1 MQPRGSVQP
10 FANNDLFYPPALN
23 LSAQLVC
30 VYNFVLKMYLDFNIY
45 DSYCV
50 IFIMCHFPSF
60 QYLDIFCNN
69 YVFVL

>member
-1 MQPRGSVQP
+1 
-10 FANNDLFYPPALN
+10 
-23 LSAQLVC
+23 
-30 VYNFVLKMYLDFNIY
+30 MYLDFNIY